1 MKKNSN
7 TGQRLWRQAKSV
19 IPGGNTFLSKRSE
32 MYLPNFWPAYFK
44 KSKGCKVEDLDGNI
58 YYDMTM
64 GVGTNVLGYANSKV
78 DNFVKKTIQKG
89 TMSTLNC
96 PEEVHLAK
104 KLLNIHK
111 WAGGV
116 KFARTGGE
124 ANALSLRIARA
135 FIKNTVKKLSRPGPG
150 PRANHLK

>member
-64 GVGTNVLGYANSKV
+64 GVGTNV
-78 DNFVKKTIQKG
+78 
-89 TMSTLNC
+89 
-96 PEEVHLAK
+96 
-104 KLLNIHK
+104 
-111 WAGGV
+111 
-116 KFARTGGE
+116 
-124 ANALSLRIARA
+124 
-135 FIKNTVKKLSRPGPG
+135 
-150 PRANHLK
+150 